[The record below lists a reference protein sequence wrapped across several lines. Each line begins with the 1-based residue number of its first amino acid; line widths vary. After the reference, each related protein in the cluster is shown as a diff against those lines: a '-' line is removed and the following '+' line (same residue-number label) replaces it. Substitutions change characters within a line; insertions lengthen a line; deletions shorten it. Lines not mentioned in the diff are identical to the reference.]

1 MGVKEEI
8 LLMVLSLVLCGTAS
22 SSEVAIMRNEGGGV
36 GEHADCLKSL
46 VELRSCSNEILHY
59 FTNGGV
65 DLISYHCCCA
75 ISVITHNCWPA
86 LLTSLGI
93 TPQQAH
99 YLRGYCD
106 AFASSPSFAPSPSTL
121 P

>member
-1 MGVKEEI
+1 MGVKERI
-8 LLMVLSLVLCGTAS
+8 LLMVLSLILCGTTS
-22 SSEVAIMRNEGGGV
+22 SSEVAIIRNEGGGA

-75 ISVITHNCWPA
+75 INVIAHNCWPA
-86 LLTSLGI
+86 LLISLGI
-93 TPQQAH
+93 TLQQAH
-99 YLRGYCD
+99 YLCGYCD
-106 AFASSPSFAPSPSTL
+106 ASASSPAFALSPSTL